1 MNIPTMTNEQ
11 FALWITA
18 QTSRTFTFA
27 QATEFYNWLESKA
40 KKADKPITPKG
51 K

>member
-1 MNIPTMTNEQ
+1 MSIPTMTNEQ

-27 QATEFYNWLESKA
+27 QATEFYNWLESKT
-40 KKADKPITPKG
+40 KKPSAPITTKG